1 MDHDQGEIGMQDCF
15 FCGRSGQEV
24 TKVCASR
31 GGLILTS
38 EKKPSKEVALFCKG
52 CLKIMYHVRSVL
64 LMKKKNN
71 IDDVQSAVEN
81 ETEKLKEA
89 SNGDKAR

>member
-1 MDHDQGEIGMQDCF
+1 MVNHDQGEIGMQDCF
-15 FCGRSGQEV
+15 FCGRTQEL

-64 LMKKKNN
+64 LTKQKNN

-81 ETEKLKEA
+81 ETEKLKEV
-89 SNGDKAR
+89 SNGDSK